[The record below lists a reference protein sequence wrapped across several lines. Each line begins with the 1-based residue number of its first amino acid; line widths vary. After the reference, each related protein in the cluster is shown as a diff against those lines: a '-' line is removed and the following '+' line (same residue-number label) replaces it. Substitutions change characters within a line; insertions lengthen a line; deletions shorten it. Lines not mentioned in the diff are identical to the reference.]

1 MRFTLQIYKF
11 VSVICKLFTM
21 KIIIAGAGDV
31 GCHLARMLS
40 GDNHEIT
47 VIESDRK
54 LLGDVAAVA
63 DLLTVEGDCT
73 SFATLRKAIVR
84 KADLFIA
91 VNHEE
96 ERNII
101 SAILAKQMG
110 AKKSIAR
117 IDHNEYLEPN
127 NKEVFINLGIDYLFY
142 PEKIAARQVIKLLG
156 HTATTEYVD
165 FSNGKLSLVVFRLD
179 PSSDLVGHTLLSFT
193 EKQQPLSYRT
203 VAITRDGRTIIP
215 HGNDTYMEGD
225 MVYIITKE
233 DSVKE
238 VMAFSG
244 QSNIDINNLMILG
257 GSQIGQ
263 RIALE
268 LQDKVNIKL
277 VEYVADKAYKL
288 AETLDSTLIIN
299 EDGRNIEAMM
309 EEGLSNMDAFVAVT
323 GRSETNILAAMLAK
337 RMGVKKVIAEVENF
351 NYIKLAES
359 IGIDTII
366 NKKLI
371 TASNIFR
378 FTLSTDVQAIKC
390 LTGSEAEVLE
400 FIVKPNSPA
409 TKAKVKDL
417 DFPTEAIIGGI
428 VRGDKV
434 FIAVGNTEIQ
444 AYDRVVVFAM
454 PNTIAKIG
462 KYFN

>member
-1 MRFTLQIYKF
+1 
-11 VSVICKLFTM
+11 M

-193 EKQQPLSYRT
+193 EKLQPLSYRT

-277 VEYVADKAYKL
+277 VEYIADKAYKL

-337 RMGVKKVIAEVENF
+337 RMGVKKVIAEVENL

-378 FTLSTDVQAIKC
+378 FTLSSDVQAIKC

-417 DFPTEAIIGGI
+417 DFPSEAIIGGI

-434 FIAVGNTEIQ
+434 FIAMGNTEIN